1 MALRYDLDVVPGEHG
16 AHVLGYVRARRRREV
31 EPARAGQAEC
41 AVQTEDRGV
50 VGERRLQRLLEP
62 ADPQPGAGAR
72 DAELRRPPAP
82 RPLPHARPRAPP
94 AMVAADRRVRA
105 AAAEPVLR
113 PPPRRPAAPRRPR
126 HGDHLAV
133 RNHTQAVLWVEGMAW
148 MRMQERMDGEE
159 RGRRG
164 RWL

>member
-41 AVQTEDRGV
+41 AVQIEDRGV

-94 AMVAADRRVRA
+94 R
-105 AAAEPVLR
+105 
-113 PPPRRPAAPRRPR
+113 
-126 HGDHLAV
+126 
-133 RNHTQAVLWVEGMAW
+133 
-148 MRMQERMDGEE
+148 DG
-159 RGRRG
+159 RS
-164 RWL
+164 